1 MVPILFALREL
12 CTKQNW
18 HLLLSEH
25 TLLKLIWDYFGKCR
39 PTRILVHVNCTNDVT
54 YAARALRYTKHRGE
68 TVPRNYCKSHIFSV
82 PLCLENLAF
91 LTKTLNCKEANILY
105 IYIRCTYLVTL

>member
-12 CTKQNW
+12 RTKQNW
-18 HLLLSEH
+18 HLLFEWAYITEVNLG
-25 TLLKLIWDYFGKCR
+25 YFGKCR

-68 TVPRNYCKSHIFSV
+68 TAAITV
-82 PLCLENLAF
+82 NLIASPQG
-91 LTKTLNCKEANILY
+91 EAL
-105 IYIRCTYLVTL
+105 

>member
-25 TLLKLIWDYFGKCR
+25 TLLKLIWDTLASVDLRGYWY
-39 PTRILVHVNCTNDVT
+39 VNCTNDVT

-91 LTKTLNCKEANILY
+91 LTKTLNCKEANMLY
-105 IYIRCTYLVTL
+105 IYVARIS